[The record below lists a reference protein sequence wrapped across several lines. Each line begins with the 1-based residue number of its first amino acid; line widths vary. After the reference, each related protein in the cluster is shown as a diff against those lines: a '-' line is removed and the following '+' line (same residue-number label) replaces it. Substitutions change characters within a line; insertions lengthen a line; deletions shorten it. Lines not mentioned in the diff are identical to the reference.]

1 MNTTKALYETDFN
14 LWLTETVN
22 LLRKGD
28 VEKLDLENLAEEVE
42 DMGNNRKDALESNLI
57 RVLQHLLKWKYQPQ
71 KRTNSWKA
79 SITEH
84 SLRLTRAFKKSPS
97 LKSYFEDVF
106 AECYQDARLI
116 SAQETGLDILV
127 FPEICLFERL
137 DVLNPQYLPEDWN
150 HLNVVCSGGFCR
162 YILLLHRIANQTRP
176 YTKKQTWKYFQVC
189 EKGSVNEQGKRKV
202 YWVLRWLLSRTFWT
216 SGPG

>member
-14 LWLTETVN
+14 LWLTETIN
-22 LLRKGD
+22 LLRNGD
-28 VEKLDLENLAEEVE
+28 IGKLDLENLAEEVE

-71 KRTNSWKA
+71 ERTNSWKA

-97 LKSYFEDVF
+97 LKPYLNSVF

-116 SAQETGLDILV
+116 AAQETGLDICV
-127 FPEICLFERL
+127 FPEICPFEQV
-137 DVLNPQYLPEDWN
+137 DVLNPKYLPED
-150 HLNVVCSGGFCR
+150 
-162 YILLLHRIANQTRP
+162 
-176 YTKKQTWKYFQVC
+176 
-189 EKGSVNEQGKRKV
+189 
-202 YWVLRWLLSRTFWT
+202 
-216 SGPG
+216 

>member
-1 MNTTKALYETDFN
+1 MNTAKALYKTDFN

-28 VEKLDLENLAEEVE
+28 IEKLDLEHLAEEVE

-97 LKSYFEDVF
+97 LKPYFEDVF

-116 SAQETGLDILV
+116 AAQETGLDILV
-127 FPEICLFERL
+127 FPEICPFERS
-137 DVLNPQYLPEDWN
+137 DVLNPQYLPED
-150 HLNVVCSGGFCR
+150 
-162 YILLLHRIANQTRP
+162 
-176 YTKKQTWKYFQVC
+176 
-189 EKGSVNEQGKRKV
+189 
-202 YWVLRWLLSRTFWT
+202 
-216 SGPG
+216 

>member
-1 MNTTKALYETDFN
+1 VTHICFNLRDFN

-28 VEKLDLENLAEEVE
+28 IEKLDLENLAEEVE
-42 DMGNNRKDALESNLI
+42 DMGNIRKDALESNLI

-84 SLRLTRAFKKSPS
+84 SLRLNRAFKKSPS
-97 LKSYFEDVF
+97 LKPYFEDVF

-116 SAQETGLDILV
+116 ASQETGLDILV
-127 FPEICLFERL
+127 FPKVCPFDRV
-137 DVLNPQYLPEDWN
+137 DVLNPQYLPED
-150 HLNVVCSGGFCR
+150 
-162 YILLLHRIANQTRP
+162 
-176 YTKKQTWKYFQVC
+176 
-189 EKGSVNEQGKRKV
+189 
-202 YWVLRWLLSRTFWT
+202 
-216 SGPG
+216 